1 MDMVL
6 VLVVDVNTI
15 EEQVEVHTI
24 LRQLLLLV
32 VVLILYVLELHTHV
46 VLETAMD
53 VLDALPMLTVTT

>member
-1 MDMVL
+1 MVL

-15 EEQVEVHTI
+15 EEQVEEHTI

-46 VLETAMD
+46 VLGDVMD
-53 VLDALPMLTVTT
+53 VVDALPMLTVTT